1 MQDTALQPSQRVRAR
16 DLFMAFLRIAVAG
29 VGGVLPHAQYQ
40 LVERER
46 WLTQREF
53 ADYLSAGQLLP
64 GPNIVNVAIMVGARY
79 RGLTGSLAGVAGMM
93 VVPFFFVI
101 GLAAFYR
108 HFGEEPYVR
117 QVFYGISAGA
127 AGLMISTGVKL
138 ARAQPRQAWAL
149 LLVAAAFGLVGL
161 ARLPLIPV
169 LLGLAPI
176 ALWLASRTP
185 PPRKPTS

>member
-1 MQDTALQPSQRVRAR
+1 MQETTLQPLPPVGTRN
-16 DLFMAFLRIAVAG
+16 LFMAFLRIAVAG
-29 VGGVLPHAQYQ
+29 VGGVLPHAQHQ

-79 RGLTGSLAGVAGMM
+79 QGLGGSLAAVAGLM

-101 GLAAFYR
+101 ALAAFYR
-108 HFGEEPYVR
+108 SFGEEPYVR
-117 QVFYGISAGA
+117 QVFHGISAGA
-127 AGLMISTGVKL
+127 AGLMIATGVKL

-149 LLVAAAFGLVGL
+149 GLVATAFGLVGL

-169 LLGLAPI
+169 LLALAPI

-185 PPRKPTS
+185 AKGKQTP

>member
-1 MQDTALQPSQRVRAR
+1 MQETTHQTVSRIRAR

-29 VGGVLPHAQYQ
+29 VGGVLPHAQHQ

-79 RGLTGSLAGVAGMM
+79 RGLTGSFAAVAGMM

-101 GLAAFYR
+101 ALAAFYR
-108 HFGEEPYVR
+108 SFGEEPYVR
-117 QVFYGISAGA
+117 QVFHGISAGA

-149 LLVAAAFGLVGL
+149 LLVATAFALVGL

-169 LLGLAPI
+169 LLALAPI
-176 ALWLASRTP
+176 ALWLASRAPTRTKQTP
-185 PPRKPTS
+185 